1 LFFCL
6 SQVKKEYEF
15 KLFTAENTLGCILP
29 ERVIDEAYQN
39 KVQNL
44 IFYDSLMNKANQVA
58 RIHQVTYVYALILK
72 MILCF
77 LSFQAIRIKILE
89 KIS

>member
-44 IFYDSLMNKANQVA
+44 IFYDSLMNKAN
-58 RIHQVTYVYALILK
+58 
-72 MILCF
+72 
-77 LSFQAIRIKILE
+77 
-89 KIS
+89 